1 MHCSYMCISYFF
13 LLTVPLAVALYKT
26 GVFSNEP
33 SVSTKIKVYGGAPV
47 LKIVGD
53 IDFKPMSYLKSD
65 GSYAGSD
72 IEAAIEIANRLG
84 MKPFLKPYLDS
95 SNCADRQ
102 MKNIIRNSIS
112 DALTEPDTLLK
123 QMQMNC
129 AKNCVKILSFFLLI
143 RTV

>member
-1 MHCSYMCISYFF
+1 MCISYFF

-33 SVSTKIKVYGGAPV
+33 SVSTKIKVYDGAPV

-72 IEAAIEIANRLG
+72 I
-84 MKPFLKPYLDS
+84 
-95 SNCADRQ
+95 
-102 MKNIIRNSIS
+102 
-112 DALTEPDTLLK
+112 
-123 QMQMNC
+123 
-129 AKNCVKILSFFLLI
+129 
-143 RTV
+143 